1 MLEEGGQVQGIM
13 LDQHFIERQ
22 WHGSVISESGEFVQS
37 SQSHRSL
44 FLHLEM
50 GTMNLFSL

>member
-1 MLEEGGQVQGIM
+1 MLEEGSQVQGIM

-22 WHGSVISESGEFVQS
+22 WHGSVISEYGEFVQS